1 MDRLFA
7 NIVSSNLTA
16 AGLQLTGLASN
27 VPVIY
32 NASATNGQLQ
42 FFIGGF
48 LSGCDLQVQKSLTLA
63 AGGWQTVTNLS
74 VGTNRPVFTASIAT
88 DCPALYFKV
97 QAVAP

>member
-1 MDRLFA
+1 MDRIFS
-7 NIVSSNLTA
+7 NIISSNLTV
-16 AGLQLTGLASN
+16 AGVQLTGLASN

-48 LSGCDLQVQKSLTLA
+48 LSGHNLQIQKSLDLA

-74 VGTNRPVFTASIAT
+74 VGTNLPVFRASIAA
-88 DCPALYFKV
+88 DCPAVYFKV
-97 QAVAP
+97 QGVAP